1 MHPVTANAAFIIW
14 KNTQMGISLIIMIS
28 DDQWIFGVRLALDCR
43 RQGHMAARSMVFRT
57 DCPSWIEESGND
69 TIRLVDYDTYTKAIF
84 LNDVRFTYQSI
95 VRLHMKRLDGDTS
108 QPGDYDLACTMDS
121 ATSGARKS
129 TLSE

>member
-1 MHPVTANAAFIIW
+1 
-14 KNTQMGISLIIMIS
+14 
-28 DDQWIFGVRLALDCR
+28 
-43 RQGHMAARSMVFRT
+43 MVFRT

-69 TIRLVDYDTYTKAIF
+69 TVRLVDYDTYTKAIF

-95 VRLHMKRLDGDTS
+95 VRLHMTRLDGDTS